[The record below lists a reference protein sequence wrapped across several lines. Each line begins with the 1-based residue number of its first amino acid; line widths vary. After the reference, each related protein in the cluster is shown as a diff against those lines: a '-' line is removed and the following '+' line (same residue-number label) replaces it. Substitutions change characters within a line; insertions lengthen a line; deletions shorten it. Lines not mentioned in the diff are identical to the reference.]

1 MSKNATLI
9 RLKIGLKTL
18 VGETNVS
25 IDNSSDVINVS
36 SKPDG
41 RTRRI
46 LPGRVARTVNFEAMA
61 DDTNTTDYGYKDAHA
76 AMKAG
81 TIIEW
86 SIIRGAVTIDEGVG
100 YISSLSKD
108 NTDNAASTFS
118 GSIRVTLES

>member
-9 RLKIGLKTL
+9 RLKIGEKTL

-25 IDNSSDVINVS
+25 IEKSSDVINVS
-36 SKPDG
+36 SKATS

-46 LPGRVARTVNFEAMA
+46 LPGRVSNTVNFEAMA
-61 DDTNTTDYGYKDAHA
+61 DDTNTTDYGYKDAHT

-81 TIIEW
+81 TILEW
-86 SIIRGAVTIDEGVG
+86 SIVRSAVTIDSGVG

-108 NTDNAASTFS
+108 NPDNAASTFS
-118 GSIRVTLES
+118 GSIRVTIE